1 MNFQRPRNDGHSPRP
16 SMDRSM
22 IEAAGG
28 LIVTFTRDP
37 SDNLLHRPRTYEDA
51 AALFKLRSG

>member
-1 MNFQRPRNDGHSPRP
+1 
-16 SMDRSM
+16 M